1 MAEFFSGKSPPA
13 DGAIRMRESD
23 GSPDISTVS
32 DLIITAPDLVLTDN
46 GGGTA
51 TLTASSGAG
60 GTVTSVDVSG
70 GTTGLTTSGG
80 PITVSGT
87 ITLGGILGIS
97 AGGTGLSTTPANGQ
111 LLIGNG
117 TDYTLSTLTAG
128 SNITITEGA
137 GSIEI
142 ASTATTDVPLL
153 KTTGSYS
160 AGVST
165 DIDFAVPTGT
175 DDNVAFQITVYLED
189 GTDSADS
196 AMVTFDGIMVR
207 ATGAPLVPTFTMVVV
222 PGTDGNNLSVGT
234 GGANTLRV
242 TLTTPTNSG
251 TYVASVRLTED

>member
-23 GSPDISTVS
+23 GSPDIGSVS
-32 DLIITAPDLVLTDN
+32 DLIITTPDLVLTDN

-128 SNITITEGA
+128 TGVTITN
-137 GSIEI
+137 GSGSVTI
-142 ASTATTDVPLL
+142 AAATSDVPLL

-165 DIDFAVPTGT
+165 DIDFSVPTGT
-175 DDNVAFQITVYLED
+175 RTNVAFQATVYLED
-189 GTDSADS
+189 STTADS
-196 AMVTFDGIMVR
+196 AMVTFDGILVR
-207 ATGAPLVPTFTMVVV
+207 STGAPLVPTFAFVVV
-222 PGTDGNNLSVGT
+222 PGTDGGALSVGT
-234 GGANTLRV
+234 GGADTLRI
-242 TLTTPTNSG
+242 TLTTPTGSG
-251 TYVASVRLTED
+251 DYVASVRLTED